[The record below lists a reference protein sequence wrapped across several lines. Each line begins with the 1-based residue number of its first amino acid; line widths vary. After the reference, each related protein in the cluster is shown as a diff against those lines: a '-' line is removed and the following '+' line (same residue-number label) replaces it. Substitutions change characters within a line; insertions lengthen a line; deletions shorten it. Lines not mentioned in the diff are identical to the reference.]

1 MRTVSDDYL
10 AQVQSGARQFGFGVK
25 VYGNAPEPETL
36 LLGDIISV
44 EVTRSISDGLQI
56 GACMSDKLVLQ
67 TRATSLF
74 SGRGKKVEVFYRCT
88 APDTVWS
95 KLGTFYVSEC
105 VTEGGV
111 TAVEAYDKMS
121 RLDKRV
127 SWIDTSKATAP
138 TFPCK
143 MQAVLNYLCER
154 AGITTDFVCEDI
166 TVENAPDGFTAREL
180 ISYIAAS
187 HGANAHLSPSEVL
200 KIRPYTAVEKT
211 IDRGRCFSL
220 TAGSD
225 ECTVNGILFDK
236 GAGTK
241 VYIDGTACEYDAD
254 ADGIVEVY
262 DPFATIGIAEYAWSQ
277 LGGMSYSAVSIE
289 MPAENILEV
298 GDVFT
303 VSLADGNRK
312 TAVVM
317 EQRISAS
324 CTGGFVESISCTAE
338 SKAQTRNVNNRTE
351 AVEKEASATFPPAPI
366 MYTFKPFT
374 NVDPAAGG
382 GFEFKS
388 SDGTA
393 KFEISENGIQL
404 FRKNAA
410 NGYRAYIGADTY
422 LTAYVEDSRRYNA
435 VNVLLSSDSMSVG
448 GSRYSIQSSNGMLYA
463 SAKDSEGTLC
473 AQISI
478 NGSELVINYGSIY
491 RLYLSDGEFT
501 VKANNSPLLSVT
513 ATGLYVNGKKVLTE
527 E

>member
-1 MRTVSDDYL
+1 MRTVSEEYL

-95 KLGTFYVSEC
+95 RLGTFYVSEC

-166 TVENAPDGFTAREL
+166 TIENAPDGFTAREL
-180 ISYIAAS
+180 ISYIAAC

-211 IDRGRCFSL
+211 IERGRCFSL

-303 VSLADGNRK
+303 VELADGQQK

-317 EQRISAS
+317 EQRLSVS

-351 AVEKEASATFPPAPI
+351 AVEKEASATFPPAPVK
-366 MYTFKPFT
+366 YTFYALPG
-374 NVDPAAGG
+374 VDPSKGG
-382 GFEFKS
+382 GFGFSCDYTNLAFDSGGIHLYS
-388 SDGTA
+388 SKCISPLISISSWSANDHYCNVGISLTPYGI
-393 KFEISENGIQL
+393 ELISEKDINNNVVICGSTGG
-404 FRKNAA
+404 N
-410 NGYRAYIGADTY
+410 AYIRLQVKEDG
-422 LTAYVEDSRRYNA
+422 VEGPP
-435 VNVLLSSDSMSVG
+435 LVG
-448 GSRYSIQSSNGMLYA
+448 T
-463 SAKDSEGTLC
+463 KDGWY
-473 AQISI
+473 I
-478 NGSELVINYGSIY
+478 
-491 RLYLSDGEFT
+491 
-501 VKANNSPLLSVT
+501 
-513 ATGLYVNGKKVLTE
+513 NGKKVLTE
-527 E
+527 D